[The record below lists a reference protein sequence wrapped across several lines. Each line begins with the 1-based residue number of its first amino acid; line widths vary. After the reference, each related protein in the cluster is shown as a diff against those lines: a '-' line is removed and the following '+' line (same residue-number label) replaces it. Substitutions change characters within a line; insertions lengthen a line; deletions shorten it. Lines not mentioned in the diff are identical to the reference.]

1 MLIKLNISGRVV
13 SVKDEEGSRLIAG
26 GFATLVEVDPPA
38 KFRENAL
45 RKGKRE
51 RR

>member
-13 SVKDEEGSRLIAG
+13 SVKEEEGHRLIAG
-26 GFATLVEVDPPA
+26 GFATEVEIDPPA

-45 RKGKRE
+45 KKGKRE
-51 RR
+51 KR